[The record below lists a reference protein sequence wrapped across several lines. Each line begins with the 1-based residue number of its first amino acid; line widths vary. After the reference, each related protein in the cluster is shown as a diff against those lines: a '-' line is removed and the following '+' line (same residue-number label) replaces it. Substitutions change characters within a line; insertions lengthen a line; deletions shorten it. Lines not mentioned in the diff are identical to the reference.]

1 MERDELFLT
10 ERDILERVDEYALY
24 CHYLEFE
31 PQFGVKYSSPLREL
45 AIDADDRPSFG
56 VFKSKYHPMCE
67 FMWKDQGK
75 GVHGDIFDLVAG
87 LYRISRATAKEKIE
101 GDLGLGPGIDTPPKL
116 RAAVPKPQV
125 NFRIRIKSR
134 PFNEKD
140 LKYWSTFGIDLPVLK
155 YYNVT
160 AVAFYWT
167 FEEQPAP
174 RFPRTP
180 CYAYR
185 IWDHY
190 KLYNPFEQQD
200 FKFRNDY
207 DERHLEGYCQLKFNS
222 DLLIITKAMKDV
234 MMLRSMG
241 YEAVAP
247 RGEHTMIPE
256 NFINMFKSRYK
267 YIIVIMDNDGKN
279 KAPEYL
285 KLYNIPN
292 GEVPISSGEKDPTDY
307 RKVYGAEATE
317 YMLNTILHGTF
328 GTRSFIRSFIQG

>member
-1 MERDELFLT
+1 MDADELFLT
-10 ERDILERVDEYALY
+10 ERDILERVDEYTLY
-24 CHYLEFE
+24 CHFLGFE
-31 PQFGVKYSSPLREL
+31 PQFGVKYTSPLRDD
-45 AIDADDRPSFG
+45 DADDRPSFG
-56 VFKSKYHPMCE
+56 VFKSKFHPMCE
-67 FMWKDQGK
+67 YMWKDQGK
-75 GVHGDIFDLVAG
+75 GWHGDIFELVAR
-87 LYRISRATAKEKIE
+87 LYRVSRAVAKEKIE
-101 GDLGLGPGIDTPPKL
+101 SDLGLTTNILDLPRIAT
-116 RAAVPKPQV
+116 AIPKPGV
-125 NFRIRIKSR
+125 SFRIRIKSR

-140 LKYWSTFGIDLPVLK
+140 LRYFGTFGIELPVLK

-167 FEEQPAP
+167 FLEQAEP

-190 KLYNPFEQQD
+190 KLYNPYEQAD

-207 DERHLEGYCQLKFNS
+207 DERHLEGYCQLRFNS
-222 DLLIITKAMKDV
+222 DLLIITKALKDV
-234 MMLRSMG
+234 MMFRAMG

-279 KAPEYL
+279 KAPEYQ
-285 KLYNIPN
+285 KLYDIPN
-292 GEVPISSGEKDPTDY
+292 GEVPLSSGEKDPTDY

-317 YMLNTILHGTF
+317 HMLNSILYGTF
-328 GTRSFIRSFIQG
+328 GTRSFIRSFIPG